1 MSVYLYKIFDLFNY
15 IYFLN
20 GTNIFIRYSNV
31 EYLSFFIGII
41 VNYLQEFK
49 IVVRGVVKR

>member
-1 MSVYLYKIFDLFNY
+1 MSVYLYKMFDLFNY